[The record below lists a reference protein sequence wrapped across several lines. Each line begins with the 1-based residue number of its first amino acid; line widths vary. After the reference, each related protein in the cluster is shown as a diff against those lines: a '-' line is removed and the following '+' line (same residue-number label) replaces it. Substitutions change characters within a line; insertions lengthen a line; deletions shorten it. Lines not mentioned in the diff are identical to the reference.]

1 MLLFDRPADSAYS
14 QVGKFVLKTKET
26 LWRNRKNVKDV
37 NMVDV
42 KVKVKVNPITGHEIP
57 EEE

>member
-42 KVKVKVNPITGHEIP
+42 KVKLKVTPRTGHESP
-57 EEE
+57 EKE